1 MANVNTGQNDA
12 ARADPDVVFDDD
24 GRGWRRHVVLPE
36 IVLVVVEDECVMTE
50 KAVLPNTH
58 KLVAEMDEPQLMKV

>member
-1 MANVNTGQNDA
+1 
-12 ARADPDVVFDDD
+12 
-24 GRGWRRHVVLPE
+24 VLF
-36 IVLVVVEDECVMTE
+36 VVEDECVMTE